1 MAEFFKQTAAGENN
15 VPCRAITADT
25 RMFTK
30 TSQIQFSKLLLRNS
44 GAFVKHYFASIPY
57 SLEEESRLGTTV
69 LNIAK
74 RYLATLNVYFL
85 GMAEGAMARTI
96 SQLSNGKINT
106 LTTSPTEANEKT
118 FYENG
123 TSPNAYFI
131 YHDLP
136 VHL

>member
-1 MAEFFKQTAAGENN
+1 M
-15 VPCRAITADT
+15 
-25 RMFTK
+25 
-30 TSQIQFSKLLLRNS
+30 
-44 GAFVKHYFASIPY
+44 HYFTSIPY